1 MGRRKIRRTVQQ
13 EPGATHYK
21 PQGIPMHELQTA
33 TLTLEELEALRL
45 ADAQGLTQEEGAQA
59 MGVSRATFGRVLGS
73 ARHIVATALA
83 EGHAIRIDGG
93 HYTLAGDAWECPKKS
108 RGESSQ
114 TLGDDSMPGMDGTG
128 PRGAGGGGRCMG
140 GRGRGM
146 GRGMG
151 MGQGRGMGG
160 QGAGM
165 SQGAGMGQGR
175 GAAAGS
181 GTQQQI
187 KDATMSRIAV
197 TTEGPTLDDRVDP
210 RFGRAGGF
218 AIVDPKT
225 MTVVQYVDNGGSQ
238 AMAQGAGI
246 QAAENVANAGA
257 KVLLTGYVGP
267 KAFTALQA
275 AGISIGQ
282 DVDNMTVREA
292 VEKYMAGQVNMA
304 DAPNAQAGG
313 NK

>member
-1 MGRRKIRRTVQQ
+1 
-13 EPGATHYK
+13 
-21 PQGIPMHELQTA
+21 
-33 TLTLEELEALRL
+33 
-45 ADAQGLTQEEGAQA
+45 
-59 MGVSRATFGRVLGS
+59 
-73 ARHIVATALA
+73 
-83 EGHAIRIDGG
+83 
-93 HYTLAGDAWECPKKS
+93 
-108 RGESSQ
+108 
-114 TLGDDSMPGMDGTG
+114 MPGMDGTG

-160 QGAGM
+160 QGMGTGP
-165 SQGAGMGQGR
+165 GAGQGR
-175 GAAAGS
+175 GAATGS

-187 KDATMSRIAV
+187 KDATMNKIAV
-197 TTEGPTLDDRVDP
+197 TTEGPTLEDRVDP

-218 AIVDPKT
+218 AIVDPET

-304 DAPNAQAGG
+304 DSPNAQAGG